1 MTRRT
6 ILHTALR
13 TAAGLPAALM
23 LPPSSRAAEY
33 DLVIRSGRVIDPAQ
47 KIDRITDVAIRAGR
61 VASIRPNIPAEA
73 AAESLDAMGKLVVPG
88 LIDIHLHARDATLLP
103 PEILSTGVT
112 SMVDGGS
119 RGADNLGSILE
130 IARNAPNRMRIL
142 INISRLGNNPNPEPA
157 RGEFLNG
164 IELADVA
171 KARAAIEQNRQWI
184 IGMKARLSRNISASH
199 DLEVLRRAVEAATP
213 SGIPIMIHIGDTA
226 SPLPEILKLL
236 RPGDIVTHL
245 YAPPPHGIQDDA
257 GRILPEVRAAR
268 RRGIRFD
275 FGNGRTEHWTWAV
288 AESALAQGFPPD
300 TISTDLDGVGRT
312 EQVFDLPTVMSKFL
326 TLGMPL
332 NQVIACVTSNASRS
346 FSEFHEY
353 GSLRKGAVADVTIL
367 ELTTG
372 SFDFVDNYK
381 GKRTGTHKLVT
392 RAVLVAGKRVV
403 WIFKPDLLVFRLSRA
418 WCFRPQSQIFR
429 STGASV
435 MPYGEIE

>member
-6 ILHTALR
+6 LLR
-13 TAAGLPAALM
+13 TAAGFPAVLT
-23 LPPSSRAAEY
+23 LPPSIRAAEY
-33 DLVIRSGRVIDPAQ
+33 DLVIRNGRVIDPAQ
-47 KIDRITDVAIRAGR
+47 KIDRLADVAIRAGR
-61 VASIRPNIPAEA
+61 IAAIRPNIPREA
-73 AAESLDAMGKLVVPG
+73 AAESLDAKGSLVAPG

-119 RGADNLGSILE
+119 RGADNIGPILE

-142 INISRLGNNPNPEPA
+142 INISRLGNNPNPDPA
-157 RGEFLNG
+157 RRGEFLDG

-184 IGMKARLSRNISASH
+184 IGMKARLSRNIAANH
-199 DLEVLRRAVEAATP
+199 DLEALRRAVEAATP

-226 SPLPEILKLL
+226 SPLPAILKLL

-275 FGNGRTEHWTWAV
+275 FGNGRNEHWTWAV

-300 TISTDLDGVGRT
+300 TISTDLEVVGRT

-326 TLGMPL
+326 VLGMPL
-332 NQVIACVTSNASRS
+332 NQVIACVTSSAARS
-346 FSEFHEY
+346 FREFHEY
-353 GSLRKGAVADVTIL
+353 GSLRKGSVADVTIL
-367 ELTTG
+367 ELTRGT
-372 SFDFVDNYK
+372 FDFVDNYK
-381 GKRTGTHKLVT
+381 GTRMGTQKLVT
-392 RAVLVAGKRVV
+392 RAVLVAGKR
-403 WIFKPDLLVFRLSRA
+403 I
-418 WCFRPQSQIFR
+418 
-429 STGASV
+429 G
-435 MPYGEIE
+435 

>member
-6 ILHTALR
+6 LLR
-13 TAAGLPAALM
+13 TATAFPALLALPR
-23 LPPSSRAAEY
+23 STRAAEY
-33 DLVIRSGRVIDPAQ
+33 DLVIRNGHVIDPAQ
-47 KIDRITDVAIRAGR
+47 NIDRIADVAIRAGR
-61 VASIRPNIPAEA
+61 IADIRPNIRAEA
-73 AAESLDAMGKLVVPG
+73 AAESFDAQDKLVVPG
-88 LIDIHLHARDATLLP
+88 LIDIHVHARDSTLLP

-119 RGADNLGSILE
+119 RGADNIGQILE

-142 INISRLGNNPNPEPA
+142 INISRLGNNPYPDPA
-157 RGEFLNG
+157 RRGEFMDG
-164 IELADVA
+164 IQLADVA

-184 IGMKARLSRNISASH
+184 VGMKARLSRNIAANH
-199 DLEVLRRAVEAATP
+199 DLEVLRLAVEAATP
-213 SGIPIMIHIGDTA
+213 SGIPIMIHMGDTA

-300 TISTDLDGVGRT
+300 TISTDLEAVGRT

-326 TLGMPL
+326 LLGMPL
-332 NQVIACVTSNASRS
+332 NQVIACVTSNAARS
-346 FSEFHEY
+346 FREFHDY
-353 GSLRKGAVADVTIL
+353 GSLRKGAAADITIL

-372 SFDFVDNYK
+372 VFDFVDNYK
-381 GKRTGTHKLVT
+381 GMRTGKQKLVT
-392 RAVLVAGKRVV
+392 RGVFVAGKRV
-403 WIFKPDLLVFRLSRA
+403 A
-418 WCFRPQSQIFR
+418 
-429 STGASV
+429 
-435 MPYGEIE
+435 